1 MIYSRQL
8 YNKITE
14 SLIDALKKAQSKVLN
29 KHKDRMIA
37 DMIHSLELLNY
48 KFNVNL
54 TDYEDQDKKLFED
67 YHVMLERL
75 TLQSLLILTTAGK
88 SPASFQQFTS
98 PSYKLIKNK
107 LDNVVIHSLKM
118 QSEDSLFRQKNWR
131 DLLSDNRI
139 ALREGFL
146 HYNDVYQ
153 EISALSQSEKSELND
168 GLISKNNPFF
178 FDKHCADFYPDKPV
192 QMDQSIFISQSG
204 NYNPQLAPYAYSQY
218 YTLTSESSHFNATP
232 SHHGYMTP
240 NLNYYPEP
248 PSPSIFTPSPYP
260 SYTYHSHS
268 SSFSS
273 PISSSSMTAHGSSY
287 TYDQTN
293 TPISFSSSISNSSS
307 SSSSNYSHDYQPQQT
322 TETLL
327 GPILADRVHYLKLGV
342 SCNIKFG
349 LEIARNYSKSKEHG
363 IIMLDLTRSL
373 LKLDEK
379 FLEQLQNSDPKYH
392 AIIVDYYQCTLEKLL
407 IQSRIIASEIK
418 FSFFGTSPN
427 EYFKKANDFLI
438 EKNDYTNF
446 THQSL
451 KSKNVAS
458 ESEFKTYSEAYND
471 FKENDY
477 PSKNRLYF
485 FETHC
490 TKFSSDFSHSIS
502 DQFLIFEEG
511 PATKTTKSLQRPLT
525 AIPPG
530 LGIEPFKA
538 FEHPPRNAPP
548 TPTASAETPSVYDL
562 PNVSHLPDP
571 NITQPAN
578 TFYEQQNQQQKTK
591 TQENIFYAKD

>member
-14 SLIDALKKAQSKVLN
+14 NLIDALKKAQSKVLN

-37 DMIHSLELLNY
+37 DMIDSLELLNHR
-48 KFNVNL
+48 FNMNL
-54 TDYEDQDKKLFED
+54 TDYENQDKKLFED

-98 PSYKLIKNK
+98 PSYKLIKNE

-146 HYNDVYQ
+146 HYNDAY
-153 EISALSQSEKSELND
+153 EEMTTLSQSEKSGLSD
-168 GLISKNNPFF
+168 GLISKDNPFF
-178 FDKHCADFYPDKPV
+178 FEKHCADFCPDKSV
-192 QMDQSIFISQSG
+192 QMDQPIFINQPD
-204 NYNPQLAPYAYSQY
+204 NYNPQPAPYAYSQH
-218 YTLTSESSHFNATP
+218 YTPTSEPSHFNATP
-232 SHHGYMTP
+232 PHHGYMTP
-240 NLNYYPEP
+240 SFYYPEP
-248 PSPSIFTPSPYP
+248 PSPSIFTPYSYP
-260 SYTYHSHS
+260 SYTYHS

-273 PISSSSMTAHGSSY
+273 PISSSSMAAPESSY
-287 TYDQTN
+287 SYDQIGI
-293 TPISFSSSISNSSS
+293 PISFSSSISNSSS
-307 SSSSNYSHDYQPQQT
+307 SSSSNHSYDYQPQPT
-322 TETLL
+322 TEALL

-392 AIIVDYYQCTLEKLL
+392 AIIVDYYQCALEKLL

-451 KSKNVAS
+451 KGKQTAS
-458 ESEFKTYSEAYND
+458 ESEFKTYREAYND

-477 PSKNRLYF
+477 PSNDRLYF

-490 TKFSSDFSHSIS
+490 TKFSNDLSHSMS
-502 DQFLIFEEG
+502 DKFLIFEEG

-538 FEHPPRNAPP
+538 SEHPPRNAPP
-548 TPTASAETPSVYDL
+548 TPTASVMTPSVYDL

-571 NITQPAN
+571 NITQPVN
-578 TFYEQQNQQQKTK
+578 TFYEQQNQHQKTSTYALKSK
-591 TQENIFYAKD
+591 T